1 MKLLYKFAKVQG
13 SVNTSVC
20 WEGNAPQLH
29 RDRSSCTQ
37 SPSSLVLSYLF
48 WLDPLLYP
56 LVYNKLMSMFP
67 WVLWAGLANDS
78 EKAMAPHSS
87 TLAWKIPWMEKS
99 GGLQS
104 MGSGKSDTTEWLHF
118 HFSLS
123 CIGEGNGNP
132 LQCSCLEN
140 PRGGRAWWAS
150 VSGVAQ
156 SRTQLKRLS
165 SSSSSKWWSPG
176 RGSWRLPIY
185 SHFGQKLWVIWG
197 LTTRVWHL
205 KWGRCCGTEPLTCGI
220 WCSLQGASVR
230 TEGNCW
236 TFGYWKRIGQCGN
249 QLSLG
254 YQECCKCG
262 GRGSKGR
269 TQECFH
275 SPTVLT

>member
-29 RDRSSCTQ
+29 GDRSSCTQ

-56 LVYNKLMSMFP
+56 LVYNKLISMFL

-104 MGSGKSDTTEWLHF
+104 MGSLRVGHDLATSLSLFTFMHWRRKWQPTPVFLPGESQGWQSLMGCRLWGHTESDTSE
-118 HFSLS
+118 
-123 CIGEGNGNP
+123 
-132 LQCSCLEN
+132 
-140 PRGGRAWWAS
+140 A
-150 VSGVAQ
+150 
-156 SRTQLKRLS
+156 TQVKQLS

-176 RGSWRLPIY
+176 RGSWRPPIY

-197 LTTRVWHL
+197 LTTHVWHL
-205 KWGRCCGTEPLTCGI
+205 KWGWCCGAEPLTCGI

-236 TFGYWKRIGQCGN
+236 TSGY
-249 QLSLG
+249 
-254 YQECCKCG
+254 
-262 GRGSKGR
+262 
-269 TQECFH
+269 
-275 SPTVLT
+275 